1 MRLHHRATPHV
12 VLLVTAIVSACVLV
26 VVLDAAATERL
37 ADEDGPIEYLAAL
50 GFLVASAAF
59 LLAGLRW
66 RRDPGVPRLV
76 VVAVLGLAAVFL
88 LGAGEEVSWGQRLFG
103 VETPESVAAI
113 NAQGELTLHNLT
125 AFQGDEALLHNGF
138 DKAFDLF
145 WVTWAV
151 LVPLAFAFVPATRR
165 LLTRVT
171 PVLPWWYAALFVA
184 TYGLSKLG
192 GQVARRIDGAS
203 FSVHDVVETKEA
215 LFALL
220 FTSAA
225 LWLWQHGPVPALRD
239 RVRTADVAPS
249 AASPTEPVTGAESG
263 W

>member
-1 MRLHHRATPHV
+1 MQLHRATPHV
-12 VLLVTAIVSACVLV
+12 ALLVTAMVTASVLV

-37 ADEDGPIEYLAAL
+37 AAEDGPIEYLAAL
-50 GFLVASAAF
+50 GLVVASVAF

-76 VVAVLGLAAVFL
+76 VVAVFGLAAVFL
-88 LGAGEEVSWGQRLFG
+88 LGAGEEISWGQRLLG
-103 VETPESVAAI
+103 VPTPEAVAAV

-138 DKAFDLF
+138 DLAFDLF
-145 WVTWAV
+145 WGTWAV
-151 LVPLAFAFVPATRR
+151 LIPLAFAFVPATRR
-165 LLTRVT
+165 LLTRVV
-171 PVLPWWYAALFVA
+171 PVLPSWYALLFVA

-192 GQVARRIDGAS
+192 GRVARRTAEAG

-225 LWLWQHGPVPALRD
+225 LWLWQHGPAPALRD
-239 RVRTADVAPS
+239 RAGTTETAT
-249 AASPTEPVTGAESG
+249 SPTTSVEPVTGAESG